1 MRAFLILLAA
11 LAALAGTPALADRA
25 GGGVS
30 DPRAFVANTYA
41 AYARSSDSTPPEQR
55 SAYSARLAGLFAGY
69 DRAWSGGDEVG
80 SLDFDWWVN
89 AQDWEIS
96 NVRVTQSDNGPTRR
110 TVTAQWKNMD
120 RTESSRFLFVLWH
133 GRWYLDDVINGI
145 GSGDHGWTLSA
156 LLRERP

>member
-1 MRAFLILLAA
+1 MRACLNVLAA
-11 LAALAGTPALADRA
+11 LAALIATPALADRA
-25 GGGVS
+25 GGGVA
-30 DPRAFVANTYA
+30 DPRAFVSRTYA
-41 AYARSSDSTPPEQR
+41 AYARSSDATPPEQR
-55 SAYSARLAGLFAGY
+55 SAYSARLSRLFIDY

-96 NVRVTQSDNGPTRR
+96 NVRVSEGGDGPARR
-110 TVTAQWKNMD
+110 TVTARWRNMD
-120 RTESSRFLFVLWH
+120 RSDSSRFLFVRWH
-133 GRWYLDDVINGI
+133 GRWYLDDVINGS

>member
-1 MRAFLILLAA
+1 MRGFGILLAA
-11 LAALAGTPALADRA
+11 MAALVATPALADRA
-25 GGGVS
+25 GGGVA
-30 DPRAFVANTYA
+30 DPRAFVVNTYA
-41 AYARSSDSTPPEQR
+41 AYARNSDATPAEQR
-55 SAYSARLAGLFAGY
+55 SAYSARLAGLFADY

-96 NVRVTQSDNGPTRR
+96 NVRVTQGENGPARR
-110 TVTAQWKNMD
+110 TVTAQWRNID
-120 RTESSRFLFVLWH
+120 RTESSRFLFVRWH